1 MNIWKYLIAAS
12 LGNMIAGP
20 LGALAFTAG
29 AYFLGKKTNFRNP
42 GANFNSN
49 QGVYALGLV
58 VLCAKLAKAD
68 GRVTD
73 DEIRKFK
80 KIFKIPQENMKQVG
94 AIWKEAAQTSAG
106 FEPYAQQLRET
117 FYRTPQMLEQ
127 VILGLFEIGYAD
139 HDLSAPELKYIKK
152 VSQIFGID
160 QATFNRLRNSRPEF
174 VKEDPY
180 KVLGVSKSQTSAE
193 IKKVYRN
200 LARKNHPDIVRAK
213 GITDKS
219 LIQKAKENFQ
229 RINDA
234 YEQILKI
241 RGEK

>member
-29 AYFLGKKTNFRNP
+29 AFFLGKKNNFRNP
-42 GANFNSN
+42 GANFNRQ
-49 QGVYALGLV
+49 QGVYAIGLE

-68 GRVTD
+68 GRVTK
-73 DEIRKFK
+73 DEINKFK
-80 KIFKIPQENMKQVG
+80 KIFKIPQENMSQVG

-106 FEPYAQQLRET
+106 FEPYAQQLRDT
-117 FYRTPQMLEQ
+117 FSRAPQMLEQ
-127 VILGLFEIGYAD
+127 IILGLFEIGYAD
-139 HDLSAPELKYIKK
+139 HDLSEPELKYIKK

-160 QATFNRLRNSRPEF
+160 QATFSRLRSSRPEF

-180 KVLGVSKSQTSAE
+180 KVLGVKKSDSSSD
-193 IKKVYRN
+193 IKKAYRV
-200 LARKNHPDIVRAK
+200 LARKNHPDVLRSK
-213 GITDKS
+213 GITDLS
-219 LIQKAKENFQ
+219 LIKKAKENFQ

>member
-1 MNIWKYLIAAS
+1 MNVWKYLLAAS

-29 AYFLGKKTNFRNP
+29 AFFLGKKSNFRNP
-42 GANFNSN
+42 GANFNTQ

-94 AIWKEAAQTSAG
+94 AIWKEASQTSAG
-106 FEPYAQQLRET
+106 FEPYAQQLRDT
-117 FYRTPQMLEQ
+117 FSRSPQMLEQ
-127 VILGLFEIGYAD
+127 VIIGLFEIGYAD
-139 HDLSAPELKYIKK
+139 HDLSNPELKYIKK

-180 KVLGVSKSQTSAE
+180 KVLGVNKSQSTSAVSYTHLTLPT
-193 IKKVYRN
+193 IYSV
-200 LARKNHPDIVRAK
+200 
-213 GITDKS
+213 
-219 LIQKAKENFQ
+219 
-229 RINDA
+229 
-234 YEQILKI
+234 
-241 RGEK
+241 

>member
-1 MNIWKYLIAAS
+1 
-12 LGNMIAGP
+12 MIAGP
-20 LGALAFTAG
+20 FGALAFTAG
-29 AYFLGKKTNFRNP
+29 AFFLGKKNNFRNP
-42 GANFNSN
+42 GANFNQQ
-49 QGVYALGLV
+49 QGTYAIGLV
-58 VLCAKLAKAD
+58 VLSAKLAKAD
-68 GRVTD
+68 GRVTA
-73 DEIRKFK
+73 DEIKKFK
-80 KIFKIPQENMKQVG
+80 KIFKIPTESMKQVS
-94 AIWKEAAQTSAG
+94 AIWREASQTSTG
-106 FEPYAQQLRET
+106 FEPYAQQLKDT
-117 FYRTPQMLEQ
+117 FYRSPQMLEQ
-127 VILGLFEIGYAD
+127 VIIGLFEIGYAD
-139 HDLSAPELKYIKK
+139 HDLSVPELKYIKK

-160 QATFNRLRNSRPEF
+160 QITFNRLRNSRPEF

-180 KVLGVSKSQTSAE
+180 KVLGVTKSQTTSE

-219 LIQKAKENFQ
+219 LITKAKENFQ

>member
-29 AYFLGKKTNFRNP
+29 AFFLGKKNNFRNP
-42 GANFNSN
+42 GANFNQQ
-49 QGVYALGLV
+49 QGTYAIGLV
-58 VLCAKLAKAD
+58 VLSAKLAKAD
-68 GRVTD
+68 GRVTT
-73 DEIRKFK
+73 DEIKKFK
-80 KIFKIPQENMKQVG
+80 KIFKIPAESMNQVS
-94 AIWKEAAQTSAG
+94 AIWREASQTSSG
-106 FEPYAQQLRET
+106 FEPYAQQLRDT
-117 FYRTPQMLEQ
+117 FYRSPQMLEQ
-127 VILGLFEIGYAD
+127 VIIGLFEIGYAD

-160 QATFNRLRNSRPEF
+160 QATFNRLRNSRSEF

-180 KVLGVSKSQTSAE
+180 KVLGVTKSQSTSE

-200 LARKNHPDIVRAK
+200 LARKNHPDIVRSK

-219 LIQKAKENFQ
+219 LITKAKENFQ

>member
-29 AYFLGKKTNFRNP
+29 AFFLGKKNNFTNP
-42 GANFNSN
+42 GSRFNQQ
-49 QGVYALGLV
+49 QGIYAIGLV
-58 VLCAKLAKAD
+58 VLSAKLAKAD
-68 GRVTD
+68 GRVTK
-73 DEIRKFK
+73 DEIAKFK
-80 KIFKIPQENMKQVG
+80 KIFQVPKENMAQVG
-94 AIWKEAAQTSAG
+94 AIWNEAAQTSAG
-106 FEPYAQQLRET
+106 FEPYAQQLRDT
-117 FYRTPQMLEQ
+117 FRRSPQMLEQ
-127 VILGLFEIGYAD
+127 IILGLFEIGYAD
-139 HDLSAPELKYIKK
+139 HELTDSELKYIKK

-160 QATFNRLRNSRPEF
+160 QKTFQRLRSSRPEF

-180 KVLGVSKSQTSAE
+180 KVIGVKKSQTTAE
-193 IKKVYRN
+193 IKKIYRS

-213 GITDKS
+213 GITDKG
-219 LIQKAKENFQ
+219 LIKKAKENFQ
-229 RINDA
+229 RINEA

>member
-29 AYFLGKKTNFRNP
+29 AFFLGKKNNFRNP
-42 GANFNSN
+42 GSQFNKQ
-49 QGVYALGLV
+49 QGIYAIGLV
-58 VLCAKLAKAD
+58 VLSAKLAKAD
-68 GRVTD
+68 GRVTK
-73 DEIRKFK
+73 DEIAKFK
-80 KIFKIPQENMKQVG
+80 KIFQVPKENMGQVG
-94 AIWKEAAQTSAG
+94 AIWNEAAQTSAG
-106 FEPYAQQLRET
+106 FEPYAQQLRDT
-117 FYRTPQMLEQ
+117 FYHSPQMLEQ
-127 VILGLFEIGYAD
+127 IILGLFEIGYAD
-139 HDLSAPELKYIKK
+139 HELSDPELKYIKK

-160 QATFNRLRNSRPEF
+160 QNTFKRLRNSRPEF

-180 KVLGVSKSQTSAE
+180 KVLGVKKSQSIVE
-193 IKKVYRN
+193 IKKTYRN

-213 GITDKS
+213 GITDKG
-219 LIQKAKENFQ
+219 LIKKAKENFQ

>member
-29 AYFLGKKTNFRNP
+29 AFFLGKKNNFRNP
-42 GANFNSN
+42 GANFNRQ
-49 QGVYALGLV
+49 QGVYAIGLV
-58 VLCAKLAKAD
+58 VLCAKLAKSD
-68 GRVTD
+68 GRVTK
-73 DEIRKFK
+73 DEITKFK
-80 KIFKIPQENMKQVG
+80 KIFKIPQENMTQVG

-106 FEPYAQQLRET
+106 FEPYAQQLRDT
-117 FYRTPQMLEQ
+117 FHRAPQMLEQ
-127 VILGLFEIGYAD
+127 IILGLFEIGYAD
-139 HDLSAPELKYIKK
+139 HDLSQPELKYIKR

-160 QATFNRLRNSRPEF
+160 QATFLRLRNSRPEF

-180 KVLGVSKSQTSAE
+180 KVLGVKKSDSSSD
-193 IKKVYRN
+193 IKKAYRV
-200 LARKNHPDIVRAK
+200 LARKNHPDVLRSK
-213 GITDKS
+213 GITDLS
-219 LIQKAKENFQ
+219 LIKKAKENFQ

>member
-1 MNIWKYLIAAS
+1 MNVWKYLLAAS

-29 AYFLGKKTNFRNP
+29 AFFLGKKNNFRNP
-42 GANFNSN
+42 GANFNTQ

-94 AIWKEAAQTSAG
+94 AIWKEASQTSAG
-106 FEPYAQQLRET
+106 FEPYAQQLRDT
-117 FYRTPQMLEQ
+117 FSRSPQMLEQ
-127 VILGLFEIGYAD
+127 IIIGLFEIGYAD
-139 HDLSAPELKYIKK
+139 HDLSNPELKYIKK

-180 KVLGVSKSQTSAE
+180 KVLGVNKSQSTSE
-193 IKKVYRN
+193 IKKIYRN

-219 LIQKAKENFQ
+219 LITKAKENFQ

-234 YEQILKI
+234 YEQVLKI